1 LTKIDKRM
9 VQTICTVCGGNLAN
23 FPKRIRVA
31 VLVAAALLATASGC
45 GKSDSGNEATLV
57 PEVTVTTVRKGSI
70 VQNLTVSGNL
80 TALPNRDAKIAA
92 LVPGRIQRVLVT
104 EGDSV
109 HPGQLVAQVDPV
121 SLRDQLVQADAAVS
135 QARANVENARIAAER
150 NEGLLQRGIAARKE
164 VEDAKTQ
171 LSVTQAQLKQAEAAR
186 SAARTQV
193 NRSELRAP
201 FAGTVVHRFL
211 GVGEQV
217 DGSSGQPVVEIA
229 DIRTLELLG
238 TVPASRLSEVQKGA
252 RFSFQTSAVSGESF
266 AAQVIDVLPAVDP
279 ATDNGTVRVRI
290 DNAKHLL
297 KLGMFLTIDLVLKQ
311 TSTSLVVPKQA
322 VYPDEAGEPHVYK
335 VTGDE
340 AEFIPVQL
348 GIQTKD
354 QAQIVSGVEDG
365 NVIILSGGYGLPEKT
380 KVRTKP

>member
-1 LTKIDKRM
+1 MTESKRKAE
-9 VQTICTVCGGNLAN
+9 TISTFCGGNLEN
-23 FPKRIRVA
+23 HPKRIRVL
-31 VLVAAALLATASGC
+31 VLTVAALLAVTNGC
-45 GKSDSGNEATLV
+45 SKSDSTNEATLI
-57 PEVTVTTVRKGSI
+57 PEVTVTTVRRGSI

-92 LVPGRIQRVLVT
+92 LVPGRIERVLVT

-109 HPGQLVAQVDPV
+109 HSGQLVAQVDPV

-150 NEGLLQRGIAARKE
+150 TEGLLQRGIAARKE

-171 LSVTQAQLKQAEAAR
+171 LSVNEAQLKQAEAAR
-186 SAARTQV
+186 SAAHTQV
-193 NRSELRAP
+193 NRSELRSP

-217 DGSSGQPVVEIA
+217 DGTSGQPVVEIA
-229 DIRTLELLG
+229 DIGTLELLG
-238 TVPASRLSEVQKGA
+238 TVPASRLSEIQKGA
-252 RFSFQTSAVSGESF
+252 RFSFQTAAVPGASFSAR
-266 AAQVIDVLPAVDP
+266 VIDVLPAVDP
-279 ATDNGTVRVRI
+279 VTDNGTVRVRI
-290 DNAKHLL
+290 DNAKRLL
-297 KLGMFLTIDLVLKQ
+297 KLGMFLTVDLSLKQ
-311 TSTSLVVPKQA
+311 TSTSLVIPKQA

-340 AEFIPVQL
+340 ATFVPVQL

-354 QAQIVSGVEDG
+354 QAQITSGVEDG
-365 NVIILSGGYGLPEKT
+365 DTIILSGGYGLPEKT

>member
-1 LTKIDKRM
+1 MTESKRKAE
-9 VQTICTVCGGNLAN
+9 TISTFCGGNLEN
-23 FPKRIRVA
+23 HPKRIRVL
-31 VLVAAALLATASGC
+31 VLTVAALLAVTNGC
-45 GKSDSGNEATLV
+45 SKSDSTNDATLV
-57 PEVTVTTVRKGSI
+57 PEVTVTIVRRGSI

-92 LVPGRIQRVLVT
+92 LVPGRIERVLVT
-104 EGDSV
+104 EGDLV
-109 HPGQLVAQVDPV
+109 HSGQVVAQVDPV

-150 NEGLLQRGIAARKE
+150 TEGLLQRGIAARKE

-171 LSVTQAQLKQAEAAR
+171 LSVNEAQLKQAEAAR
-186 SAARTQV
+186 SVAHTQV

-217 DGSSGQPVVEIA
+217 DGTSGQPVVEIA
-229 DIRTLELLG
+229 DIGTLELLG
-238 TVPASRLSEVQKGA
+238 TVPASRLSEIQKGA
-252 RFSFQTSAVSGESF
+252 RFSFQTAAVPEASFSAR
-266 AAQVIDVLPAVDP
+266 VIDVLPAVDP
-279 ATDNGTVRVRI
+279 VTDNGTVRVRI
-290 DNAKHLL
+290 DNAKRLL
-297 KLGMFLTIDLVLKQ
+297 KLGMFLTVDLSLKQ

-340 AEFIPVQL
+340 ATFVPVQL

-354 QAQIVSGVEDG
+354 QAQITSGVEDG
-365 NVIILSGGYGLPEKT
+365 DTIILSGGYGLPEKT

>member
-1 LTKIDKRM
+1 M
-9 VQTICTVCGGNLAN
+9 AQTISTVGGGNLEN
-23 FPKRIRVA
+23 HPKRIRVL
-31 VLVAAALLATASGC
+31 VLTVAALLAVANGC
-45 GKSDSGNEATLV
+45 NKSDSTNDATLV
-57 PEVTVTTVRKGSI
+57 PEVTVTTVRRGSI

-92 LVPGRIQRVLVT
+92 LVPGRIERVLVT
-104 EGDSV
+104 EGDLV
-109 HPGQLVAQVDPV
+109 HSGQVVAQVDPV

-150 NEGLLQRGIAARKE
+150 TEGLLQRGIAARKE

-171 LSVTQAQLKQAEAAR
+171 LSVNEAQLKQAEAAR
-186 SAARTQV
+186 SAAHTQV
-193 NRSELRAP
+193 NRSELRSP

-217 DGSSGQPVVEIA
+217 DGTSGQPVVEIA
-229 DIRTLELLG
+229 DIGTLELLG
-238 TVPASRLSEVQKGA
+238 TVPASRLSEIQKGA
-252 RFSFQTSAVSGESF
+252 RFSFQTAAVPEASFSAR
-266 AAQVIDVLPAVDP
+266 VIDVLPAVDP
-279 ATDNGTVRVRI
+279 VTDNGTVRVRI
-290 DNAKHLL
+290 DNAKRLL
-297 KLGMFLTIDLVLKQ
+297 KLGMFLTVDLSLKQ
-311 TSTSLVVPKQA
+311 TSTSLVIPKQA

-340 AEFIPVQL
+340 ATFVPVQL

-354 QAQIVSGVEDG
+354 QAQITSGVEDG
-365 NVIILSGGYGLPEKT
+365 DTIILSGGYGLPEKT

>member
-1 LTKIDKRM
+1 MTESKCKAE
-9 VQTICTVCGGNLAN
+9 TISTFCGGNLEN
-23 FPKRIRVA
+23 HPKRIRVL
-31 VLVAAALLATASGC
+31 VLTVAALLAVTNGC
-45 GKSDSGNEATLV
+45 SKSDSTNEATLI
-57 PEVTVTTVRKGSI
+57 PEVTVTTVRRGSI

-92 LVPGRIQRVLVT
+92 LVPGRIERVLVT

-109 HPGQLVAQVDPV
+109 HSGQLVAQVDPV
-121 SLRDQLVQADAAVS
+121 SLRDQLVQADAAVL

-150 NEGLLQRGIAARKE
+150 TEGLLQRGIAARKE

-171 LSVTQAQLKQAEAAR
+171 LSVNEAQLKQAEAAR
-186 SAARTQV
+186 SAAHTQV
-193 NRSELRAP
+193 NRSELRSP

-217 DGSSGQPVVEIA
+217 DGTSGQPVVEIA
-229 DIRTLELLG
+229 DIGTLELLG
-238 TVPASRLSEVQKGA
+238 TVPASRLSEIQKGA
-252 RFSFQTSAVSGESF
+252 RFSFQTAAVPGASFSAR
-266 AAQVIDVLPAVDP
+266 VIDVLPAVDP
-279 ATDNGTVRVRI
+279 VTDNGTVRVRI
-290 DNAKHLL
+290 DNAKRLL
-297 KLGMFLTIDLVLKQ
+297 KLGMFLTVDLSLKQ
-311 TSTSLVVPKQA
+311 TSTSLVIPKQA

-340 AEFIPVQL
+340 ATFVPVQL

-354 QAQIVSGVEDG
+354 QAQITSGVEDG
-365 NVIILSGGYGLPEKT
+365 DTIILSGGYGLPEKT

>member
-1 LTKIDKRM
+1 MTKSHKRKA
-9 VQTICTVCGGNLAN
+9 QTISTVCGGNLEN
-23 FPKRIRVA
+23 HPKRIHVV
-31 VLVAAALLATASGC
+31 VLTVAALLAAATGC
-45 GKSDSGNEATLV
+45 SKSDSTNEATLV
-57 PEVTVTTVRKGSI
+57 PEVTVTTVRRGSI

-92 LVPGRIQRVLVT
+92 LVPGRIERVLVT

-109 HPGQLVAQVDPV
+109 HSGQVVAQVDPV

-150 NEGLLQRGIAARKE
+150 TEGLLQRGIAARKE

-171 LSVTQAQLKQAEAAR
+171 VSVNEAQLKQAEAAR
-186 SAARTQV
+186 SAAHTQV

-217 DGSSGQPVVEIA
+217 DGTSGQPVVEIA
-229 DIRTLELLG
+229 EIGTLELLG
-238 TVPASRLSEVQKGA
+238 TVPASRLSEIQKGA
-252 RFSFQTSAVSGESF
+252 RFSFQTAPVPGASF
-266 AAQVIDVLPAVDP
+266 SAQVIDILPAVDP
-279 ATDNGTVRVRI
+279 VTDNGTVRVRI

-297 KLGMFLTIDLVLKQ
+297 KLGMFLTVDLSLKQ

-335 VTGDE
+335 VTGDQS
-340 AEFIPVQL
+340 EFVPVQL

-354 QAQIVSGVEDG
+354 QTQITSGVEEGDT
-365 NVIILSGGYGLPEKT
+365 IILSGGYGLPEKT

>member
-1 LTKIDKRM
+1 M
-9 VQTICTVCGGNLAN
+9 AQTISTVGGGNLEN
-23 FPKRIRVA
+23 HPKRIRVL
-31 VLVAAALLATASGC
+31 VLTVAALLAVANGC
-45 GKSDSGNEATLV
+45 NKSDSTNDATLV
-57 PEVTVTTVRKGSI
+57 PEVTVTTVRRGSI

-92 LVPGRIQRVLVT
+92 LVPGRIERVLVT

-109 HPGQLVAQVDPV
+109 HSGQVVAQVDPV

-150 NEGLLQRGIAARKE
+150 TEGLLQRGIAARKE

-171 LSVTQAQLKQAEAAR
+171 LSVNEAQLKQAEAAR
-186 SAARTQV
+186 SAAHTQV

-217 DGSSGQPVVEIA
+217 DGTSGQPVVEIA
-229 DIRTLELLG
+229 DIGTLELLG
-238 TVPASRLSEVQKGA
+238 TVPASRLSEIQKGA
-252 RFSFQTSAVSGESF
+252 RFSFQIAAAPGASF
-266 AAQVIDVLPAVDP
+266 SAQVIDVLPAVDP
-279 ATDNGTVRVRI
+279 VTDNGTVRVRI

-297 KLGMFLTIDLVLKQ
+297 KLGMFLTVDLSLKQ

-335 VTGDE
+335 VTGDQ
-340 AEFIPVQL
+340 AEFVPVQL

-354 QAQIVSGVEDG
+354 QAQVTSGVEEGDT
-365 NVIILSGGYGLPEKT
+365 IILSGGYGLPEKT

>member
-1 LTKIDKRM
+1 LTESKRKAE
-9 VQTICTVCGGNLAN
+9 TISTFCGGNLEN
-23 FPKRIRVA
+23 HPKRIRVL
-31 VLVAAALLATASGC
+31 VLTVAALLAVTNGC
-45 GKSDSGNEATLV
+45 SKSDSTNEATLI
-57 PEVTVTTVRKGSI
+57 PEVTVTTVRRGSI

-92 LVPGRIQRVLVT
+92 LVPGRIERVLVT

-109 HPGQLVAQVDPV
+109 HSGQLVAQVDPV

-150 NEGLLQRGIAARKE
+150 TEGLLQRGIAARKE

-171 LSVTQAQLKQAEAAR
+171 LSVNEAQLKQAEAAR
-186 SAARTQV
+186 SAAHTQV
-193 NRSELRAP
+193 NRSELRSP

-217 DGSSGQPVVEIA
+217 DGTSGQPVVEIA
-229 DIRTLELLG
+229 DIGTLELLG
-238 TVPASRLSEVQKGA
+238 TVPASRLSEIQKGA
-252 RFSFQTSAVSGESF
+252 RFSFQTAAVPEASFSAR
-266 AAQVIDVLPAVDP
+266 VIDVLPAVDP
-279 ATDNGTVRVRI
+279 VTDNGTVRVRI
-290 DNAKHLL
+290 DNAKRLL
-297 KLGMFLTIDLVLKQ
+297 KLGMFLTVDLSLKQ

-340 AEFIPVQL
+340 ATFVPVQL

-354 QAQIVSGVEDG
+354 QAQITSGVEDG
-365 NVIILSGGYGLPEKT
+365 DTIILSGGYGLPEKT

>member
-1 LTKIDKRM
+1 LTESKRKAE
-9 VQTICTVCGGNLAN
+9 TISTFCGGNLEN
-23 FPKRIRVA
+23 HPKRIRVL
-31 VLVAAALLATASGC
+31 VLTVAALLAVTNGC
-45 GKSDSGNEATLV
+45 SKSDSTNEATLI
-57 PEVTVTTVRKGSI
+57 PEVTVTTVRRGSI

-92 LVPGRIQRVLVT
+92 LVPGRLERVLVT

-109 HPGQLVAQVDPV
+109 HSGQLVAQVDPV
-121 SLRDQLVQADAAVS
+121 SLRDQLVQADAAVL

-150 NEGLLQRGIAARKE
+150 TEGLLQRGIAARKE

-171 LSVTQAQLKQAEAAR
+171 LSVNEAQLKQAEAAR
-186 SAARTQV
+186 SAAHTQV
-193 NRSELRAP
+193 NRSELRSP

-217 DGSSGQPVVEIA
+217 DGTSGQPVVEIA
-229 DIRTLELLG
+229 DIGTLELLG
-238 TVPASRLSEVQKGA
+238 TVPASRLSEIQKGA
-252 RFSFQTSAVSGESF
+252 RFSFQTAAVPEASFSAR
-266 AAQVIDVLPAVDP
+266 VIDVLPAVDP
-279 ATDNGTVRVRI
+279 VTDNGTVRVRI
-290 DNAKHLL
+290 DNAKRLL
-297 KLGMFLTIDLVLKQ
+297 KLGMFLTVDLSLKQ
-311 TSTSLVVPKQA
+311 TSTSLVIPKQA

-340 AEFIPVQL
+340 ATFVPVQL

-354 QAQIVSGVEDG
+354 QAQITSGVEDG
-365 NVIILSGGYGLPEKT
+365 DTIILSGGYGLPEKT